1 MTQMIKVLTAKP
13 GDLSSVLG
21 MHRMKG
27 ENLLLKIVLS
37 PPHVWGDM
45 SVLLHTK
52 QTNKCNKIIN
62 MMWSILTNS
71 LS

>member
-1 MTQMIKVLTAKP
+1 MQVILQKWLRAGEMTQLIKVLEAKP

-27 ENLLLKIVLS
+27 ENLLLKTVLS

-52 QTNKCNKIIN
+52 QTNKQ
-62 MMWSILTNS
+62 M
-71 LS
+71 